1 MKKGPLGPFIFVMT
15 PQTYLFD
22 LDGTLLDSAPDLAA
36 AANHLREVRHLE
48 PLPFEVLRKT
58 ASSGARGLLGAAFG
72 IKPEDPGYKALANEF
87 LDYYQEHMTDHSELF
102 AGILELINSIEAKGF
117 AWGIVTNKH
126 ARFVLPLIEHL
137 KLTPGAVVCGDT
149 LSVSKPHPEPIIHAL
164 RLLQKPAESAVY
176 VGDDLRD
183 IQAANSAHVFS
194 IAAQWGYLGSPV
206 GVEEWKADAIVR
218 NPSQILEINI

>member
-87 LDYYQEHMTDHSELF
+87 LDYYQEHMTDHAELF

-137 KLTPGAVVCGDT
+137 KLTPGAE
-149 LSVSKPHPEPIIHAL
+149 SSKTAETSESGSTW
-164 RLLQKPAESAVY
+164 LL
-176 VGDDLRD
+176 
-183 IQAANSAHVFS
+183 
-194 IAAQWGYLGSPV
+194 
-206 GVEEWKADAIVR
+206 
-218 NPSQILEINI
+218 